1 MPARWRHLVD
11 DEAQS
16 IDASTFREKMPDNGQ
31 LHTIML
37 KVKCTSGST
46 ENHGL
51 TIRNVVDEI
60 RVVSEGQEPLFV
72 LSPLELEKRIQAYQG
87 RACPEVRK
95 EGSGVVAEMT
105 FPIMFG
111 KDVYDPNY
119 FLPLDRFKTVK
130 LEVDYSSTISATAG
144 WTTGTT
150 TFDVLCLI
158 TPHKEPLSYLGTF
171 KTRRIHDHTTLI
183 SGVESFDL
191 PSGRVFRDIGIYCY
205 EAGIADNVDVTY
217 VSLEDQDEGIPL
229 FESGWDDLVT
239 LTQQMKGAIV
249 KMAVEAFMLD
259 DDSLDMFI
267 DPILAYG
274 VEVEKTLDYTN
285 DIAYLAQCDAIA
297 GDRMTFCVGTATI
310 VAASEVLATY
320 ATDSKIFVWAEG
332 KAPSYFG
339 LISYSQYDESGR
351 WLDSKEVGDLRLKLT
366 QGAAGGQV
374 YVSVQEVVV
383 F

>member
-1 MPARWRHLVD
+1 MTARWRHLVD
-11 DEAQS
+11 DDAQS
-16 IDASTFREKMPDNGQ
+16 SDATTFKEKLPSNGQ

-37 KVKCTSGST
+37 KVKCTSGAT

-51 TIRNVVDEI
+51 SIRDVVDEI
-60 RVVSEGQEPLFV
+60 RVVHEGQEPLFV
-72 LSPLELEKRIQAYQG
+72 LSAVELEKRIQAYQG
-87 RACPEVRK
+87 RACPEKRL
-95 EGSGVVAEMT
+95 EGAGVVAEMT

-130 LEVDYSSTISATAG
+130 LEVDYSPTISATAG
-144 WTTGTT
+144 WATGTT
-150 TFDVLCLI
+150 VFDVLALI
-158 TPHKEPLSYLGTF
+158 TPHNEPLSYLGTF

-183 SGVESFDL
+183 SGIEPFDL

-217 VSLEDQDEGIPL
+217 VTLEDQDDGVKL
-229 FESGWDDLVT
+229 YESGWDDLIT
-239 LTQQMKGAIV
+239 LTQQIKGARIRAEV
-249 KMAVEAFMLD
+249 MAFIQD
-259 DDSLDMFI
+259 NDSLNMFI
-267 DPILAYG
+267 DPILSYG
-274 VEVEKTLDYTN
+274 VEVEKTLDFSG
-285 DIAYLAQCDAIA
+285 DIAYLAQVDAIA
-297 GDRMTFCVGTATI
+297 GDELTLCVGTATI

-339 LISYSQYDESGR
+339 LISYAHYDESGR

-366 QGAAGGQV
+366 QAAAGGQV
-374 YVSVQEVVV
+374 YISVQEVAV

>member
-1 MPARWRHLVD
+1 MVAKWRHLVD
-11 DEAQS
+11 DEAQTS
-16 IDASTFREKMPDNGQ
+16 DAATFKEKLPDNGQ

-37 KVKCTSGST
+37 KVKCTSGAT

-51 TIRNVVDEI
+51 SIRDVVDEI

-87 RACPEVRK
+87 RACDEKRL
-95 EGSGVVAEMT
+95 EGAGVVCEMT

-130 LEVDYSSTISATAG
+130 LEVDYSPTINATAG
-144 WTTGTT
+144 WATGTT
-150 TFDVLCLI
+150 TFDVLILI
-158 TPHKEPLSYLGTF
+158 TPHSEPLPYAGTF

-183 SGVESFDL
+183 SGVKGFDL
-191 PSGRVFRDIGIYCY
+191 PSQRVFRDIGIYCY

-217 VSLEDQDEGIPL
+217 VTLEDQDEGVKL

-239 LTQQMKGAIV
+239 LTQQMKGAII
-249 KMAVEAFMLD
+249 KMSVMAFMLD
-259 DDSLDMFI
+259 NDSLNMFI

-274 VEVEKTLDYTN
+274 VEVEKTLDFSG

-297 GDRMTFCVGTATI
+297 GDEMTFCVGTATI

-339 LISYSQYDESGR
+339 LISYAQYDESGN
-351 WLDSKEVGDLRLKLT
+351 WLDSKQVGDLRLKLT
-366 QGAAGGQV
+366 QAAAGGQV
-374 YVSVQEVVV
+374 YISVQEVVV